1 MNVALGGPRHIVH
14 RIFHVDAVFTS
25 DETSVDARTP
35 TAKDVWSID
44 EAHARIQEHYGV
56 DVRRE
61 LRIWRNPEQ
70 IARSK

>member
-44 EAHARIQEHYGV
+44 EAHARIQEH
-56 DVRRE
+56 
-61 LRIWRNPEQ
+61 
-70 IARSK
+70 